1 MAQMCS
7 MVALSRSRGR
17 TQAPAR
23 LGGDRHDHMTVL
35 SPRPILVHSRH
46 RRTGEAP
53 VNRIDEPE
61 RPPDFFIS
69 WAWRSRRGLHAGREW
84 ILPRIRLTWV

>member
-17 TQAPAR
+17 IQAPAR
-23 LGGDRHDHMTVL
+23 RGGDRHDHMKAL
-35 SPRPILVHSRH
+35 SVRPSLVHSRH

-53 VNRIDEPE
+53 VNRMDEPA

-69 WAWRSRRGLHAGREW
+69 RAWRGRAVGC
-84 ILPRIRLTWV
+84 PPAVSG